1 MTEKLMVKC
10 RHCGLANDLKMG
22 RIYTIYR
29 CTQCGGEINLDSTLT
44 FELIPEKKPV
54 KLIRDTVTVG
64 FRPRRAD
71 DTVRCDACGS
81 TSYVEME
88 DVLGVERTYKCS
100 KCGKAFSSGTKEGA
114 DRSGKEPGEIK
125 E

>member
-44 FELIPEKKPV
+44 FELVPEDRPV

-64 FRPRRAD
+64 FRPRRAED
-71 DTVRCDACGS
+71 KLRCDACGS

-88 DVLGVERTYKCS
+88 DVLGEERTYKCGT
-100 KCGKAFSSGTKEGA
+100 CGKAFRGPTKEAAAGCEEE
-114 DRSGKEPGEIK
+114 SCKTKE
-125 E
+125 